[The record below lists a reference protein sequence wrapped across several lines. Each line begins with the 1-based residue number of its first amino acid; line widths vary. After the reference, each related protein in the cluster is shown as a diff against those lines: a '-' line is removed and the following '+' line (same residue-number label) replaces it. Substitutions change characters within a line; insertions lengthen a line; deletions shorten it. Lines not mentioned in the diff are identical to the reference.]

1 MKKTGKLLLSFM
13 LMLSFILSGMSII
26 TSVEAADEPYTVT
39 YPDSIY
45 GNIILKL
52 SSGNHFEW
60 LKVYATEYESEYSD
74 STGTSESVCKGEGVL
89 ISDLKAEDFDK
100 LDGDDVDNSDDN
112 DMYLY
117 TVNTDNS
124 TSYVKFEFKLIGDS
138 KTYVW
143 EWKRP
148 NLSDYKPVILDSSIT
163 NTSSKGYY
171 DIVLTCDSGDFG
183 NYAEVT
189 DLFIYDTDGN
199 LLDTVNLDNEGSL
212 DDVNYII
219 DDNGHY
225 IITYSSILGGKEYKL
240 VIKNSY
246 GVLSDVVVF
255 DKAKDSEVPD
265 ELNNV
270 DTTTASPESI
280 YTLKVS
286 SKNSGNK
293 ANISVSTNRKSKI
306 YIDGVCVGTT
316 KNNKLT
322 TQVSENGKYRI
333 TAVDKNSNFK
343 EKSIKI
349 KGLKLSKS
357 KAPKVT
363 SREEWNN
370 ESENNSRLP
379 QTGTIAISTIVL
391 LAVICTV
398 VGLIIYKKKGV
409 HAK

>member
-13 LMLSFILSGMSII
+13 LMLSFILSGMSVI

-45 GNIILKL
+45 GNIILAL
-52 SSGNHFEW
+52 NDGNNFEW

-89 ISDLKAEDFDK
+89 ISDLKAEDFEK
-100 LDGDDVDNSDDN
+100 LDGDDVDKSENN
-112 DMYLY
+112 NKYLY
-117 TVNTDNS
+117 TVNTDNN

-212 DDVNYII
+212 DDVNYVV

-286 SKNSGNK
+286 SKNSGDK

-306 YIDGVCVGTT
+306 YIDGVYVGTT